1 MYTFQ
6 NVKFLIKYID
16 KKHPLQKRWVCCGC
30 DINVSMMT
38 QRVEPKRSGLLMQ
51 QHRLELGFEYAQQT
65 VCCAG
70 FIQYRPVYS
79 DDLNP

>member
-1 MYTFQ
+1 
-6 NVKFLIKYID
+6 
-16 KKHPLQKRWVCCGC
+16 
-30 DINVSMMT
+30 MT